1 MRFVLEETEAA
12 ILLLVVGRTVDD
24 DLDQAGCAR
33 VRKGGAWGRGGGG
46 KNEANTRVEI
56 KRKEVVLMCCR
67 IK

>member
-33 VRKGGAWGRGGGG
+33 VRKGGAWGAGGRGEERSQY
-46 KNEANTRVEI
+46 KSRDKTERSRFNVFSN
-56 KRKEVVLMCCR
+56 
-67 IK
+67 